1 MFRVSRGLWST
12 SRPETLASKRVKK
25 PSRMRS
31 RVSFAVALLWQFA
44 TESSTEASSRQ
55 CGAARFRS
63 SRALRDSIARRRS
76 SSRAESGFFLR
87 RHCRAI
93 PGFATEAALA
103 DRERDVRAR
112 RHAEL
117 GIRAGTGDAAARR
130 ARRAAVL
137 MAGGSAVRRSRPM
150 TTTDE
155 RHGTPRDRAAV
166 FRVTRA
172 RALQGR
178 AARRR
183 AAASTARMHGG
194 RVSIIAP

>member
-1 MFRVSRGLWST
+1 MFRVSRGLWNA
-12 SRPETLASKRVKK
+12 SRPEALTPKRVEM

-31 RVSFAVALLWQFA
+31 RVSFAVAVLWQFA
-44 TESSTEASSRQ
+44 TESSTAASSRE

-76 SSRAESGFFLR
+76 SSRAESGFFSR
-87 RHCRAI
+87 RQCRAI

-117 GIRAGTGDAAARR
+117 GIRAGTGGAAARR
-130 ARRAAVL
+130 ARRAAAL
-137 MAGGSAVRRSRPM
+137 MAGGSAVRRSRPT

-155 RHGTPRDRAAV
+155 RHGTPRDRGAV
-166 FRVTRA
+166 LASRVA
-172 RALQGR
+172 RDLQGR

-183 AAASTARMHGG
+183 AAASTARMRGG